1 MNLILVDGN
10 NEESLLY
17 TPTLITNQD
26 INLEFRLQTM
36 DIASDWILRFV
47 DVDQDSGKLFYKPL
61 SATSAVDKN
70 LKSRKVRA
78 GRSNV

>member
-1 MNLILVDGN
+1 
-10 NEESLLY
+10 
-17 TPTLITNQD
+17 
-26 INLEFRLQTM
+26 M

-61 SATSAVDKN
+61 SATSAVDKK

>member
-1 MNLILVDGN
+1 
-10 NEESLLY
+10 
-17 TPTLITNQD
+17 
-26 INLEFRLQTM
+26 M

-61 SATSAVDKN
+61 SATTAVEKK
-70 LKSRKVRA
+70 LKSRKVGA

>member
-10 NEESLLY
+10 NEDSLLY

-26 INLEFRLQTM
+26 INLEFRLKTM

-47 DVDQDSGKLFYKPL
+47 DVDQDSGRLFFKPL
-61 SATSAVDKN
+61 SASSAVDKKI
-70 LKSRKVRA
+70 KSGKVRA
-78 GRSNV
+78 GRSYV